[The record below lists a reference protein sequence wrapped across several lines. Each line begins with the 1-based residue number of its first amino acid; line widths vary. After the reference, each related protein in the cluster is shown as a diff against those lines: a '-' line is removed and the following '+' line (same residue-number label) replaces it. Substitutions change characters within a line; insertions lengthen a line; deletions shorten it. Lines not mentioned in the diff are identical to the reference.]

1 MQSRN
6 NAGWRGG
13 EGALEAVWREGDGRE
28 ERRVSGLNWTAGG
41 AVELGGE
48 RREGK
53 GREIATMR
61 ALHRTHDRGYSA
73 HYNTSCYEV

>member
-13 EGALEAVWREGDGRE
+13 QGALEAVWREGEGGTEGIGTVLDGWWCCRA
-28 ERRVSGLNWTAGG
+28 W
-41 AVELGGE
+41 